1 MAELLVRELLK
12 EKDAE
17 LDLHLVA
24 GKKGLSRKIT
34 SREVHRPGLALS
46 GEVDILPSGQLQIL
60 DREELDYLKKLDFK
74 EKATVLRGIF
84 SKGIPCFIVTSD
96 FDPPQGFIKMAQ
108 KAKIPILRTPI
119 SITAFVNRLSPF
131 LEDRLTLTTSVQ
143 GVMVE
148 VYGLGI
154 LILGVTGIGKSE
166 CALELINR
174 GHRLIAGEVVGIKQG
189 RGNIL
194 IGFAKEPIRY
204 YLEVQGLG
212 IIDVQKL
219 FGASAVRSSAKIDL
233 VIRLEEWDKTK
244 EYELLGF
251 DQKHTKILEVKAPE
265 LVIPIRPGRNTAII
279 IEVAAMNQWLRREGF
294 SAISE
299 LDKEVIKITRQ
310 KRKRERGKRKK

>member
-1 MAELLVRELLK
+1 MVKLLVEELLK
-12 EKDAE
+12 QKKAE

-24 GKKGLSRKIT
+24 GKEGLNRKIT
-34 SREVHRPGLALS
+34 RWEVHRLGLALS
-46 GEVDILPSGQLQIL
+46 GEVDILSLGQLQIL
-60 DREELDYLKKLDFK
+60 DREELDYLKKLDIK
-74 EKATVLRGIF
+74 EKATVLGRIF
-84 SKGIPCFIVTSD
+84 SKGIPCFIVTSN
-96 FDPPQGFIKMAQ
+96 FEPPQEFIKMAQ
-108 KAKIPILRTPI
+108 KAKIPVFRTSI
-119 SITAFVNRLSPF
+119 SISTFVNRLSPF
-131 LEDRLTLTTSVQ
+131 LEDRLTLTKSIQ

-174 GHRLIAGEVVGIKQG
+174 GHRLIAGEVVGIKQ
-189 RGNIL
+189 RSSNIL

-212 IIDVQKL
+212 IIDVEKL
-219 FGASAVRSSAKIDL
+219 FGASTVRNSAKIDL

-251 DQKHTKILEVKAPE
+251 DQKYTTIMEVNIPE
-265 LVIPIRPGRNTAII
+265 LVIPIRPGRNIASI
-279 IEVAAMNQWLRREGF
+279 IEVAAMNQRLRREGY

-299 LDKEVIKITRQ
+299 LDKEIIKITQ
-310 KRKRERGKRKK
+310 RKKEKE